1 MPQIK
6 ILPPDLRNK
15 IAAGEVI
22 ERPASVAK
30 ELIENSIDAEST
42 NIRIDIL
49 YGGKRLIRVSDNGT
63 GMDKED
69 ALLAFERH
77 ATSKLVTEDDLFN
90 IKTMGFRGE
99 ALSSIAS
106 VSKVK
111 LITGHKDSHSG
122 ISVEIYGGEVKE
134 IKDSP
139 SIGTS
144 VEVRDLFF
152 NTPARKKFLKSNST
166 ELFHIIDTV
175 TKEALSHW
183 EIGFSLTHNNQETIN
198 LPLSSS
204 PRERIMQIYG
214 EEFLDS
220 LIEVNNPPL
229 PPHPPLN
236 KGGQEGGKGGLG
248 EFKRGGQRGEINV
261 KMNAFVTKGENFRNS
276 RSHQFIFINK
286 RPIKDQSL
294 SHAVYNAYEGIL
306 PRDKHPVFFLFLDID
321 PGKVDFNVHP
331 TKREVR
337 FEDKESIYRFVNS
350 GIRETV
356 RGERTEYIKQ
366 FMETPVKASSE
377 PFLGDYSS
385 LRPSSFVPHESM
397 VSETPEFAYKPQLP
411 FIYLGDTFIAISG
424 KGGLTLVD
432 HHAAH
437 ERILYEKFLKGI
449 NLNSHQLLF
458 PRQVKLSPKEYR
470 ILLDNVSILR
480 DFGIEADDFGHETV
494 IVRSLPDV
502 LKETDIRGVLSD
514 VSSCII
520 EGVAPDKYL
529 KEVLA
534 ARIACHSSVRGE
546 EILNQEELSNLISDL
561 EQADQPDQCPHGRP
575 TRIFL
580 SLDDLKKM
588 FKRK

>member
-22 ERPASVAK
+22 ERPASVVK

-183 EIGFSLTHNNQETIN
+183 EIGFRLTHNNQETIN
-198 LPLSSS
+198 LPPSSYS
-204 PRERIMQIYG
+204 KERIMQVYG
-214 EEFLDS
+214 DEFFDS

-229 PPHPPLN
+229 PPSFKSPHPPFT
-236 KGGQEGGKGGLG
+236 KGG
-248 EFKRGGQRGEINV
+248 
-261 KMNAFVTKGENFRNS
+261 
-276 RSHQFIFINK
+276 
-286 RPIKDQSL
+286 
-294 SHAVYNAYEGIL
+294 
-306 PRDKHPVFFLFLDID
+306 
-321 PGKVDFNVHP
+321 
-331 TKREVR
+331 
-337 FEDKESIYRFVNS
+337 
-350 GIRETV
+350 
-356 RGERTEYIKQ
+356 
-366 FMETPVKASSE
+366 
-377 PFLGDYSS
+377 
-385 LRPSSFVPHESM
+385 
-397 VSETPEFAYKPQLP
+397 
-411 FIYLGDTFIAISG
+411 
-424 KGGLTLVD
+424 
-432 HHAAH
+432 
-437 ERILYEKFLKGI
+437 
-449 NLNSHQLLF
+449 
-458 PRQVKLSPKEYR
+458 
-470 ILLDNVSILR
+470 
-480 DFGIEADDFGHETV
+480 
-494 IVRSLPDV
+494 
-502 LKETDIRGVLSD
+502 
-514 VSSCII
+514 
-520 EGVAPDKYL
+520 
-529 KEVLA
+529 
-534 ARIACHSSVRGE
+534 
-546 EILNQEELSNLISDL
+546 
-561 EQADQPDQCPHGRP
+561 
-575 TRIFL
+575 
-580 SLDDLKKM
+580 
-588 FKRK
+588 